1 MRTAILKYIT
11 GLNLKPFVVAQSLPF
26 QENGTPLP
34 FKNRRHIY
42 VDVDQTQQ
50 TNSFNTLQGGS
61 GIQEVITVRAYVV
74 NDSKQLPPNYETMVN
89 QVKTAGY
96 TTDITGVIDRFCQ
109 VKTSYHEDDLLTEFD
124 FSFRRL
130 ITN

>member
-11 GLNLKPFVVAQSLPF
+11 NLNLKPFVVAQGLPF
-26 QENGTPLP
+26 QENGQPLH
-34 FKNRRHIY
+34 FKNRKHIY

-74 NDSKQLPPNYETMVN
+74 NDSKQLPPNYETVVN
-89 QVKTAGY
+89 LVKTAGY
-96 TTDITGVIDRFCQ
+96 TPDITGVIDRFCQ